1 MTRLLTLDVGKT
13 GCRAALVEHG
23 VRVATGA
30 WAGAAGVA
38 DRDGVARALTA
49 VAGATGGWPAP
60 DAVGAGLA
68 GLASA
73 PQRASALADGLRA
86 RFGPAVRVLLTSD
99 MTTWHAGA
107 LGGAPGVVLAAG
119 TGTVALGID
128 DGGRCARVDGW
139 GHLLGDDGGGYA
151 IGRAGLAAA
160 LRSHDGRP
168 GGSAALLALL
178 RERYGDPE
186 GLPGRVHGSDNPPR
200 EIAAFAPDVLAAADD
215 GNPVA
220 TTIVARAATALA
232 DAAAAARDRLA
243 GDRTGG
249 SEEARVGGAPTR
261 SPSGAA
267 PSGGPRRDRHR
278 GTPGAGTCAV
288 ACGGGLLAAGGALTG
303 HLDTALA
310 ARSLSRTRPLG
321 DALDGARL
329 ILEDPTVPHHA
340 LLVQTTGDA
349 R

>member
-49 VAGATGGWPAP
+49 VAGATHGWPAP

-73 PQRASALADGLRA
+73 PRRASALADGLRA

-128 DGGRCARVDGW
+128 DGGRCARLDGW
-139 GHLLGDDGGGYA
+139 GHLLGDDGSGYA

-178 RERYGDPE
+178 HERHGDPE

-220 TTIVARAATALA
+220 TTIVTRAATALA

-243 GDRTGG
+243 GHRAGG
-249 SEEARVGGAPTR
+249 PGPVGG
-261 SPSGAA
+261 
-267 PSGGPRRDRHR
+267 
-278 GTPGAGTCAV
+278 PGAGTCAV
-288 ACGGGLLAAGGALTG
+288 ACGGGLLDAGGVLTG
-303 HLDTALA
+303 YLDTALA
-310 ARSLSRTRPLG
+310 ARSLSRTRPFG

-340 LLVQTTGDA
+340 LLVETTGDP